1 MYRELYLFFSST
13 VEKQLVVVQNIED
26 REMEDSTESGDQTPN
41 VPMQLEDGV
50 PKENLDGRSRD
61 FSESEVARHQSFT
74 FNNALPTRQVG
85 YESLGQSQFFKEAP
99 NCGLKSMPQTSEDM
113 GLYDDDMI
121 DGDDLSQSNIQNQQS
136 GSSDKE
142 PVKGRDIFIEG
153 FFLALKKMLGH
164 RLSHKRKEARARL
177 CVCDTLA
184 WIWCNPHLRGS
195 GQFLAKNKKALLLG
209 NR

>member
-50 PKENLDGRSRD
+50 PKENLGGRSRD

-74 FNNALPTRQVG
+74 LNKAILTRQVG
-85 YESLGQSQFFKEAP
+85 YESFGPSQIFKEST
-99 NCGLKSMPQTSEDM
+99 NLGLKSMPQTSEDM
-113 GLYDDDMI
+113 ALYDDDMI
-121 DGDDLSQSNIQNQQS
+121 DGDDLSQSNFQNQQS
-136 GSSDKE
+136 VSSDKK

-153 FFLALKKMLGH
+153 FFLALKKCLDIA
-164 RLSHKRKEARARL
+164 SATNE
-177 CVCDTLA
+177 
-184 WIWCNPHLRGS
+184 
-195 GQFLAKNKKALLLG
+195 KKPGLDCAFAT
-209 NR
+209 R